1 MGLQRSTCVAK
12 LHRSSRAGRAGRQN
26 QASFG
31 WLLPARHRL
40 RCFGLERRD

>member
-26 QASFG
+26 QASCG
-31 WLLPARHRL
+31 WLLSAQHKL
-40 RCFGLERRD
+40 CCFGLERRD